1 MQDPSRPFNSFF
13 SFIIT
18 RLSRK
23 KRKKR
28 EMANNRLTEFPPIS
42 SPSASPASI
51 PLHLCGVLTGDT
63 VQVQGDTGEL
73 QFSVQFKVHRKEHHQ
88 SEPPPD
94 FPDANIPSEIGTFHD
109 SVQASPSSSSYLTPT
124 SARENEHH
132 TSDADTNALDG
143 ESLSR
148 DGVVTRLRSGVLSP
162 VKYYSNGPSHGGAV
176 CRGGLS
182 SKKRRKVNNK
192 SRGDVENV
200 FDKMLRRRSLPLR
213 PCSSYAFFLTANW
226 GVVKR
231 CSFGE
236 ASKRLSKRW
245 YKLPHDVKKEYEEMA
260 LKDNARYKR
269 QCVLL
274 KNDTDLQ
281 ESSSVL
287 PVESN

>member
-1 MQDPSRPFNSFF
+1 
-13 SFIIT
+13 
-18 RLSRK
+18 
-23 KRKKR
+23 
-28 EMANNRLTEFPPIS
+28 MANNRLTEFPPIS
-42 SPSASPASI
+42 SLSAPPASI

-88 SEPPPD
+88 SEPPSD
-94 FPDANIPSEIGTFHD
+94 FPNANIPSEIGTFHD

-124 SARENEHH
+124 SAREYQDH
-132 TSDADTNALDG
+132 TNALDE
-143 ESLSR
+143 ESSSR
-148 DGVVTRLRSGVLSP
+148 GGVVTRLRSGVLSP
-162 VKYYSNGPSHGGAV
+162 VKYYPNGPSHGGAV
-176 CRGGLS
+176 CGGGLS
-182 SKKRRKVNNK
+182 SEKRRKVNNK
-192 SRGDVENV
+192 GRGNAENV

-236 ASKRLSKRW
+236 ASKRLSKQW

-274 KNDTDLQ
+274 KNDTDLR

-287 PVESN
+287 PVDSN